1 MCIYTTFFTKR
12 AKSRIC
18 YGAFKC
24 RREQTIIW
32 FFSKHKQQIEEVFG
46 QPLEWLRLDDKKS
59 SRIQLSI
66 LVDGYDNTSWEQ
78 HFKWHLQNIERLEK
92 AFKPLIGEAYK
103 ALNNIS

>member
-1 MCIYTTFFTKR
+1 MWFLIISVGLIFISEFWI
-12 AKSRIC
+12 KSRKPDI
-18 YGAFKC
+18 AK
-24 RREQTIIW
+24 
-32 FFSKHKQQIEEVFG
+32 
-46 QPLEWLRLDDKKS
+46 DDKKS